1 MSSSQNNS
9 NVRPLREPS
18 FIRRSADNDSW
29 ERVVERVARDLCSD
43 DEVKQYKRLRA
54 TVQKDSSGRLATFPV
69 WRKYKSK
76 AERIASMHKMIP
88 LLRHLPHDVND
99 VLGKILLK

>member
-1 MSSSQNNS
+1 MSPSQNNS
-9 NVRPLREPS
+9 NVKQLREPS
-18 FIRRSADNDSW
+18 FIRRSTDSENW
-29 ERVVERVARDLCSD
+29 EQRVERLARDLCSD

-54 TVQKDSSGRLATFPV
+54 TIQKDTTGRLATFPV

-88 LLRHLPHDVND
+88 LLRRLPHNVND